1 MNDLLKRKR
10 EAPGGLS
17 MYTHQGKTIGI
28 YSEKEADYNLWREPL
43 PDAKSAGTLI
53 VDFPGFKSVRNQV
66 LSYSHPV
73 CVHCCCCCC
82 YGSANKKM
90 LPATPVGYEC
100 CPSSPSRHHPPAA
113 APPRGAPRGG
123 FRMGIN
129 KQDTSPR

>member
-28 YSEKEADYNLWREPL
+28 YSEKEADYNLWWEPL

-113 APPRGAPRGG
+113 APPHGAPRGG